1 MSFWEEK
8 PKKEP
13 FVVQNPIP
21 YQPPVP
27 ETPAEPQVEVPF
39 TGDLKLARKQF
50 SRMGLGV
57 FLIYAVALAVQLVI
71 ALVLRYTIPGLLEN
85 EWIYWLLTTVPLY
98 AVGIPAG
105 LAVMLPKPKQ
115 EAVYEKM
122 TAGRFICLIFIA
134 WAMMYF
140 GALVGNILNSIF
152 TATTGV
158 EVGDEVADLALSASI
173 LPKLLFMV
181 VVGPIME
188 ELVFRKALIDRMRI
202 YGEKTAVVVSA
213 LLFGLFH
220 GNLAQLFYAFTL
232 GLLFGYVYL
241 RTGKLRYT
249 VILHVFINFMGSV
262 VSAFVVNSVDTD
274 TVLSVMEEGADPALL
289 VQLAPQM
296 AVAAIYN
303 LVVIA
308 MLVAGVVLFFVKKRD
323 VHFERAPL
331 QLPYGTL
338 GKTVFRNFGMILLL
352 VGCAALIVL
361 SLV

>member
-13 FVVQNPIP
+13 FVVQNPVP

-27 ETPAEPQVEVPF
+27 EPTAEPQVEVPF
-39 TGDLKLARKQF
+39 TGDLKLASKQF

-57 FLIYAVALAVQLVI
+57 FLIYVVALVVKLV
-71 ALVLRYTIPGLLEN
+71 ATLVLRLVNPGLLEN
-85 EWIYWLLTTVPLY
+85 EWIFWLLTTLPLY
-98 AVGIPAG
+98 AVGIPVG
-105 LAVMLPKPKQ
+105 LAVMLPKPKA
-115 EAVYEKM
+115 ECSYEKM
-122 TAGRFICLIFIA
+122 TFGRFICLMLIA
-134 WAMMYF
+134 WAMMYA
-140 GALVGNILNSIF
+140 GALVGNIINSIF
-152 TATTGV
+152 TAATGV
-158 EVGDEVADLALSASI
+158 EVGDEVAELALSTSI

-181 VVGPIME
+181 VIGPIME

-220 GNLAQLFYAFTL
+220 GNLAQLFYAFTQ

-241 RTGKLRYT
+241 RTGKLRYSAM
-249 VILHVFINFMGSV
+249 LHVFINFMGSV
-262 VSAFVVNSVDTD
+262 ASTLVVNNVDTD
-274 TVLSVMEEGADPALL
+274 AVLSAMEEGADPELL
-289 VQLAPQM
+289 VQLVPQM
-296 AVAAIYN
+296 AIAAIYN